1 MRTAIP
7 AALCAANRRDAG
19 AISLNRFI
27 GLLPF
32 SARVLHAEERH
43 LSISSRSVACS
54 VIVGYSTKTLADDC
68 QAVSV
73 GFVEVGGAGINL
85 TSLKLNVDGACYGD
99 IYIEL
104 LNGAGRTTDTYSW
117 YQGARGKDDGWYNDD
132 DELIGVDVDDVV
144 FTPGMGLWLTGI
156 NGEVLTTA
164 GKVYQADL
172 GLYLLDDSQ
181 MLGNP
186 YAAPIKLAENIEVVA
201 DGTCYGDIYIEML
214 SSSGRT
220 TDTYSWY
227 QGARGKADGWY
238 NDDDELIGNDVA
250 DITFPVGQ
258 GLWVTGIEDAEF
270 NITSPIPVSNN

>member
-1 MRTAIP
+1 M
-7 AALCAANRRDAG
+7 
-19 AISLNRFI
+19 
-27 GLLPF
+27 
-32 SARVLHAEERH
+32 
-43 LSISSRSVACS
+43 
-54 VIVGYSTKTLADDC
+54 
-68 QAVSV
+68 
-73 GFVEVGGAGINL
+73 
-85 TSLKLNVDGACYGD
+85 
-99 IYIEL
+99 
-104 LNGAGRTTDTYSW
+104 
-117 YQGARGKDDGWYNDD
+117 
-132 DELIGVDVDDVV
+132 DVDDVV